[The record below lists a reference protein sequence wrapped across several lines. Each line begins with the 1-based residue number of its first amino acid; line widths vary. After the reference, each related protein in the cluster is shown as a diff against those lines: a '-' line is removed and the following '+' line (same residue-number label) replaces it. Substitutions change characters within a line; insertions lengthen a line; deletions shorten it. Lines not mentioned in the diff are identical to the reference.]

1 MYIIVY
7 FFLFYNFYAII
18 RTGETMRSIKETTTN
33 TIIIKKS
40 EFITTLIPCNDEKE
54 IKDLIELYSK
64 DDATHNCVAYRVGP
78 LEKADDDGEPSGTA
92 GLPMLNVLQ
101 RQKIDNVIAIV
112 TRYFGGIKL
121 GAGGLTRAYAGAA
134 QAVVDEMDLSPY
146 VPMVQVQIL
155 AEFATE
161 AQCRYVVDSLNGS
174 IDDVAYSKQV
184 TLTVT
189 LAEADID
196 HLKERLAMDGRV
208 LDASKK

>member
-78 LEKADDDGEPSGTA
+78 LEKADDDGEPSGV
-92 GLPMLNVLQ
+92 P
-101 RQKIDNVIAIV
+101 DF
-112 TRYFGGIKL
+112 YFKL
-121 GAGGLTRAYAGAA
+121 KR
-134 QAVVDEMDLSPY
+134 
-146 VPMVQVQIL
+146 
-155 AEFATE
+155 
-161 AQCRYVVDSLNGS
+161 
-174 IDDVAYSKQV
+174 
-184 TLTVT
+184 
-189 LAEADID
+189 
-196 HLKERLAMDGRV
+196 H
-208 LDASKK
+208 